1 MNDANLQT
9 FRKIRPLTIQ
19 KSAILRYDSHHF
31 CEQTRLTFMQQQYN
45 PSQIEPAVQQYWAE
59 NKVFKAIKDTSKEK
73 YYCLSMFPYP
83 SGRLHMG
90 HVRNYTIGDV
100 VSRYQRMNGKN
111 VLQPIGWDAF
121 GLPAEGAAIKNK
133 TAPAKWTY
141 ENIEYMKNQLKML
154 GFGYDWDR
162 EIATCRPEYYKWEQW
177 FFTELYKKGLV
188 YKKTSTVN
196 WCPNDETV
204 LANEQVHEGCC
215 WRCDTPVEQKEIP
228 QWFIKI
234 TDYAEQLLGGLDQL
248 PQWPDMVK
256 TMQRNWIGRSEGVE
270 ITFDVADTAEKVS
283 VYTTRPDTFYGVSY
297 LGIAAAH
304 PLAELAAEKNPQLAE
319 FIREAKNAKVAEAD
333 LATMEKK
340 GMATGLFAIHPLT
353 GEKLPIWVANFV
365 LMHYGTGAVMAVP
378 AHDQRDFE
386 FAQKYSLPIKQVIA
400 PLADEEIDLTKQAFV
415 EHGKLVNSAEFDGL
429 DFDAAFNGI
438 ADKLEKLGV
447 GKRQVNYRLRDWG
460 VSRQRYWGAPIPML
474 TLPNG
479 ETVPAPIED
488 LPIILPEDVV
498 MDGVKSPIK
507 ADPNWAKTTFNGEPA
522 LKETD
527 TFDTFMESSWY
538 YARYTSPSYAE
549 GMLDKDEANYWLP
562 VDQYIGGI
570 EHATMHLLY
579 FRFFHKLLR
588 DAGFVTSDEPAQKL
602 LCQGM
607 VLADAFYYT
616 SPTNERIWVSPTQV
630 TLERDEKGRIIKAT
644 DPEGRELVHT
654 GMTKMSKSKNNGID
668 PQEMV
673 EKYGADT
680 VRLFMMFASPAEMT
694 LEWQES
700 GVEGAKR
707 FLGRVWNLVYEYS
720 QNPAKTAL
728 DVTALSADQ
737 KALRRDVHK
746 TIAKVSD
753 DIGRRQT
760 FNTAIAAVMELMNK
774 LTRAPLESE
783 QDRAVMAEALSAVVR
798 MLYPITPHICFEL
811 WKALG
816 NESNIDHAEW
826 VKADETAMVE
836 DEKLI
841 VVQVNGKVRGK
852 VTVAADADEETV
864 KTVAFADENVKKFTD
879 NTQIVKVIYVPGKLL
894 NVVVKPQ

>member
-1 MNDANLQT
+1 
-9 FRKIRPLTIQ
+9 
-19 KSAILRYDSHHF
+19 
-31 CEQTRLTFMQQQYN
+31 MQQHYR
-45 PSQIEPAVQQYWAE
+45 PDLIEPAVQQYWAE

-188 YKKTSTVN
+188 YKKNSTVN
-196 WCPNDETV
+196 WCPNDVTV
-204 LANEQVHEGCC
+204 LANEQVHDGCC

-270 ITFDVADTAEKVS
+270 ITFDVADTAEKVA

-304 PLAELAAEKNPQLAE
+304 PLADLAAEKNPELAE

-386 FAQKYSLPIKQVIA
+386 FAQKYDLPIKQVIA

-429 DFDAAFNGI
+429 DFDGAFNGI

-460 VSRQRYWGAPIPML
+460 VSRQRYWGTPIPML

-479 ETVPAPIED
+479 ETVPAPIKD

-826 VKADETAMVE
+826 VKADKAAMVE

-852 VTVAADADEETV
+852 VTVAADAGEETV

>member
-1 MNDANLQT
+1 
-9 FRKIRPLTIQ
+9 
-19 KSAILRYDSHHF
+19 
-31 CEQTRLTFMQQQYN
+31 MQQHYR
-45 PSQIEPAVQQYWAE
+45 PDLIEPAVQQYWAE

-141 ENIEYMKNQLKML
+141 ENIKYMKNQLKML

-270 ITFDVADTAEKVS
+270 ITFNVADTAEKVS

-386 FAQKYSLPIKQVIA
+386 FAQKYGLPIKQVIA

-474 TLPNG
+474 TLANG

-826 VKADETAMVE
+826 VKADEAAMVE

-852 VTVAADADEETV
+852 VTVAADAGEETV

>member
-1 MNDANLQT
+1 
-9 FRKIRPLTIQ
+9 
-19 KSAILRYDSHHF
+19 
-31 CEQTRLTFMQQQYN
+31 MQQHYR
-45 PSQIEPAVQQYWAE
+45 PDLIEPAVQQYWAE

-270 ITFDVADTAEKVS
+270 ITFNVADTAEKVS

-386 FAQKYSLPIKQVIA
+386 FAQKYNLPIKQVIA

-774 LTRAPLESE
+774 LTRAPLENE

-826 VKADETAMVE
+826 VKADEAAMVE